1 MWGTPQ
7 VDLFASETAH
17 VVMRYV
23 SLDTQ
28 DQQALFHNAFLH
40 QWDYELAWLFPPPNL
55 IPQVLSHLNTA
66 NGQYILIAP
75 KWKMVFWQADLQARA
90 IQEPYHIPLLP
101 QVLIDTKT
109 GMQPARD
116 TRHSFGSLADFGWT
130 DEIKEWSVEERSLLL
145 SSWRRSTI
153 NTYMPAWN
161 KWKVWCSSNNSSYRD
176 PSPEQVARYL
186 AYLHNSEGLAYRTIL
201 VHKSVIS
208 TFTKLS
214 GNTTLASNFLIKHI
228 LKAISVAKDKK
239 MKPPIWNVKNVLQYL
254 ENNTPDENNLYQ
266 VSRRAAILL
275 LLAAGRRVH
284 DLTLLRINA
293 DQYIDKGNSIVMW
306 PCFGSK
312 TDDANNRQSGW
323 KLKAHPNKNLDC
335 VFWTRQL
342 IGTSQDRRKSGMLSE
357 LFITARG
364 DPKPASRTVISG
376 WIKSV
381 LKDAGV
387 DATPGSVRS
396 AVASLNWLEKFP
408 IDQILQTGNWRQE
421 HTFRTYYQRE
431 LANQSRNNDFTTSVS
446 LSNFFE
452 PV

>member
-1 MWGTPQ
+1 
-7 VDLFASETAH
+7 
-17 VVMRYV
+17 
-23 SLDTQ
+23 
-28 DQQALFHNAFLH
+28 
-40 QWDYELAWLFPPPNL
+40 
-55 IPQVLSHLNTA
+55 
-66 NGQYILIAP
+66 
-75 KWKMVFWQADLQARA
+75 
-90 IQEPYHIPLLP
+90 
-101 QVLIDTKT
+101 
-109 GMQPARD
+109 
-116 TRHSFGSLADFGWT
+116 
-130 DEIKEWSVEERSLLL
+130 
-145 SSWRRSTI
+145 
-153 NTYMPAWN
+153 
-161 KWKVWCSSNNSSYRD
+161 
-176 PSPEQVARYL
+176 
-186 AYLHNSEGLAYRTIL
+186 
-201 VHKSVIS
+201 
-208 TFTKLS
+208 
-214 GNTTLASNFLIKHI
+214 
-228 LKAISVAKDKK
+228 
-239 MKPPIWNVKNVLQYL
+239 
-254 ENNTPDENNLYQ
+254 
-266 VSRRAAILL
+266 
-275 LLAAGRRVH
+275 
-284 DLTLLRINA
+284 
-293 DQYIDKGNSIVMW
+293 MW

-364 DPKPASRTVISG
+364 DPKPASRTLISG

-452 PV
+452 PVR